1 MDVPDYYEKFTNN
14 NMRKKV
20 LKLKKALYGLRCSP
34 KRWYICFAD
43 AMKELDF
50 TQCDL
55 EPCIFVWKN
64 DDKFVLLL
72 LYVDDILITGNNER
86 QVKILTD
93 LLKQKFRMTELGE
106 VRKFLGLQIERDIV
120 NKTLTIH
127 QTKYIENIL
136 KWFEMSD
143 CHAVRTPIITN
154 AAEKQQIKS
163 KERLVNSNNRKSRK
177 AKKILENS
185 RGVET
190 KNFPYCEAI
199 GSLMYLA
206 NGSRPDL
213 TYTVNMLSRK
223 QSNPTWEDWMKVKRV
238 FHYLRGTITRGI
250 VMRGQS
256 EGVQIFTDA
265 SLGTEKGHSM
275 TGILLKLFGDV
286 VFWRSNKQRYVALS
300 SAEAEYVAMS
310 EGCKEVVA
318 TVGLLENLFK
328 FNFKPAILYEDNT
341 SAMALAKSEG
351 SPKLRHL
358 VDIRLHYVREAIQQ
372 NYVKLE
378 WISSKLQ
385 EADIFTKAL
394 TPESFEALRNKILN
408 DV

>member
-1 MDVPDYYEKFTNN
+1 
-14 NMRKKV
+14 
-20 LKLKKALYGLRCSP
+20 
-34 KRWYICFAD
+34 
-43 AMKELDF
+43 
-50 TQCDL
+50 
-55 EPCIFVWKN
+55 
-64 DDKFVLLL
+64 
-72 LYVDDILITGNNER
+72 
-86 QVKILTD
+86 
-93 LLKQKFRMTELGE
+93 MTELGE
-106 VRKFLGLQIERDIV
+106 VWKFLGLQIERDIV

-136 KWFEMSD
+136 KRFEMSD

-163 KERLVNSNNRKSRK
+163 KERLVNSNNRKGRK

-190 KNFPYCEAI
+190 KNFPYRETI

-275 TGILLKLFGDV
+275 TGILLKLFGDI
-286 VFWRSNKQRYVALS
+286 VFWCSNKQQYVALS

-351 SPKLRHL
+351 SPKLR
-358 VDIRLHYVREAIQQ
+358 
-372 NYVKLE
+372 
-378 WISSKLQ
+378 
-385 EADIFTKAL
+385 
-394 TPESFEALRNKILN
+394 
-408 DV
+408 

>member
-1 MDVPDYYEKFTNN
+1 
-14 NMRKKV
+14 
-20 LKLKKALYGLRCSP
+20 
-34 KRWYICFAD
+34 
-43 AMKELDF
+43 
-50 TQCDL
+50 
-55 EPCIFVWKN
+55 
-64 DDKFVLLL
+64 
-72 LYVDDILITGNNER
+72 
-86 QVKILTD
+86 
-93 LLKQKFRMTELGE
+93 
-106 VRKFLGLQIERDIV
+106 
-120 NKTLTIH
+120 
-127 QTKYIENIL
+127 
-136 KWFEMSD
+136 
-143 CHAVRTPIITN
+143 
-154 AAEKQQIKS
+154 
-163 KERLVNSNNRKSRK
+163 
-177 AKKILENS
+177 
-185 RGVET
+185 
-190 KNFPYCEAI
+190 
-199 GSLMYLA
+199 
-206 NGSRPDL
+206 
-213 TYTVNMLSRK
+213 MLSRK

-286 VFWRSNKQRYVALS
+286 VFWRSNKQQYVALS